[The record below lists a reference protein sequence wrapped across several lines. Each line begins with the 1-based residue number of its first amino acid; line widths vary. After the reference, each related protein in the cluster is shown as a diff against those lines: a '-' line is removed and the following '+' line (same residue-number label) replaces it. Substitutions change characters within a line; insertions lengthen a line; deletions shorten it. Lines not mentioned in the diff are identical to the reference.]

1 MNCERCHHTYE
12 AHRTS
17 DTTKSLLM
25 VDKCQIPGCTCQ
37 QYLDAIKQIDEDL
50 L

>member
-1 MNCERCHHTYE
+1 MNCIRCHHTDE
-12 AHRTS
+12 AHRPS
-17 DTTKSLLM
+17 DSSDSLLK
-25 VDKCQIPGCTCQ
+25 VGKCQIPGCTCQ